1 MLSQGHVGAT
11 LYRYP
16 GQVGPRFGKSGSLEE
31 NENDAIMS
39 YLRLISTS
47 VCFKHPYQT
56 YAKCLRH
63 WYAVSREYGCTLI
76 QLHRPSWHQIWGF
89 QVHLRSGNDA
99 IKSCLGLISTSN
111 HFIHPYQTYTKCFI
125 CYYAVSR
132 ACGCILISLHRP
144 SWPQILGFR
153 LTCGVKM
160 MTLRHGSG

>member
-31 NENDAIMS
+31 NENDAITS
-39 YLRLISTS
+39 QLRLISTS

-56 YAKCLRH
+56 YTKCLRH

-76 QLHRPSWHQIWGF
+76 PLHRPSWHQILIF

-111 HFIHPYQTYTKCFI
+111 RFIHPQQTIQRVLVIGMLSQGHVGASLYRYTGQVGHRFWD
-125 CYYAVSR
+125 S
-132 ACGCILISLHRP
+132 GSL
-144 SWPQILGFR
+144 
-153 LTCGVKM
+153 VE
-160 MTLRHGSG
+160 